1 MNKMNLKM
9 QEAVLHLNKYDSSSK
24 SAQDAQKL
32 LNALKDTYDVVGCRF
47 RHYKGGLYKV
57 IGEAIHTETE
67 EKLVIYEDHDGVL
80 WARPKEM
87 FFGKVIIDGKEIKR
101 FTKID

>member
-1 MNKMNLKM
+1 M
-9 QEAVLHLNKYDSSSK
+9 
-24 SAQDAQKL
+24 
-32 LNALKDTYDVVGCRF
+32 DTYEVVGCWF

-57 IGEAIHTETE
+57 IGEVIHTETE
-67 EKLVIYEDHDGVL
+67 EKLVTYEDQYAVL

-87 FFGKVIIDGKEIKR
+87 FFGTVIIGGKKIKR

>member
-1 MNKMNLKM
+1 MNLKM

-32 LNALKDTYDVVGCRF
+32 MNALKDTYEVVGCRF
-47 RHYKGGLYKV
+47 KHYKGGLYKV

-67 EKLVIYEDHDGVL
+67 EKLVTYEDQDGAL
-80 WARPKEM
+80 WARPKDM
-87 FFGKVIIDGKEIKR
+87 FFGNVIIDGKEIKR
-101 FTKID
+101 FTKIK

>member
-1 MNKMNLKM
+1 MNLKM
-9 QEAVLHLNKYDSSSK
+9 QEAVLHLSKYDSSSK

-32 LNALKDTYDVVGCRF
+32 LNALKDTYEVAGCWF

-57 IGEAIHTETE
+57 IGEVIHTETE
-67 EKLVIYEDHDGVL
+67 EKLVTYEDQDGLL